1 MKSIAFSI
9 LFIALLSFRFAN
21 GQTKPIDPTKFF
33 EDSSIIQ
40 ATITT
45 NIKNLFNGK
54 NKKDTRYPA
63 RFAITLNDGSVID
76 EPISLESRG
85 HFRKDYCYIPP
96 LKVHFKSAKSPALSS
111 LGSLKLVSQ
120 CSVSSYNRS
129 FLLEEFLIYKIYNL
143 ITNLSFRVR
152 LLDLNIVDEAG
163 KKKPIHE
170 YAFLLEDDK
179 DLAKRNHSKEWK
191 KPGIGD
197 QATDRRQMT
206 IVAIFEYMIGNTDWS
221 VLALH
226 NIRLLYSPSESGQHL
241 YAVPYDFDFSGL
253 INTNY
258 ATPDP
263 RLNIKSVRE
272 RVYRGF
278 PRTEDELED
287 ILAVF
292 KNQKN
297 NIYSLIDNCTLLK
310 PGDKNELFLYLDN
323 FFKMISDPAQVKN
336 TFIYNA
342 RTY

>member
-1 MKSIAFSI
+1 MKSIAFSF
-9 LFIALLSFRFAN
+9 LFVALLSFRFAN
-21 GQTKPIDPTKFF
+21 GQTQPIDPTKFF
-33 EDSSIIQ
+33 EDSSILQ

-45 NIKNLFNGK
+45 NMAKIFNEK
-54 NKKDTRYPA
+54 NKTGIHFPA
-63 RFAITLNDGSVID
+63 RFAITLEDGTVID
-76 EPISLESRG
+76 APISLETRG

-96 LKVHFKSAKSPALSS
+96 LKVHFKSTTPSALNT

-120 CSVSSYNRS
+120 CSVSSFNRT
-129 FLLEEFLIYKIYNL
+129 FLLEEFLIYKMFNL

-152 LLDLNIVDEAG
+152 LLDLNFVDEVG

-206 IVAIFEYMIGNTDWS
+206 IVSIFEYMIGNTDWS

-226 NIRLLYSPSESGQHL
+226 NICLLYSQTDSGQHL
-241 YAVPYDFDFSGL
+241 YAVPYDFDFSGI

-263 RLNIKSVRE
+263 RLNISTVHE

-278 PRTEDELED
+278 PRTEEELAD

-297 NIYSLIDNCTLLK
+297 NIYSLINNCNLLK
-310 PGDKNELFLYLDN
+310 SGDKKEMFNYLDD
-323 FFKMISDPAQVKN
+323 FFELIDEPAQVKN